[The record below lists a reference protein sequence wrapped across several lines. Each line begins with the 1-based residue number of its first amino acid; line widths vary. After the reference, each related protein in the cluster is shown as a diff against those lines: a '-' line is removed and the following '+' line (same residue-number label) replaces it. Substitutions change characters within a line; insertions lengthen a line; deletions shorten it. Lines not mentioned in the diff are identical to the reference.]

1 MLKTSLTILL
11 TFCVFTS
18 NAQKVFF
25 SANNNEVNR
34 VVQSQQPTLITA
46 GLIQNLDANLTNSY
60 GGSGNTWTDI
70 VGGNNGSIVGGTFAT
85 SGGVSF
91 FNFPNAGVAS
101 YVSAPL
107 TKSTSMTFSI
117 WAKSNSVPVPNAML
131 FNTGVSGT
139 GPDFFFAGTGF
150 YWNVWDSYNTP
161 FLDVNNVVLNHT
173 TIVTNTNWHNYTVTV
188 DATNSN
194 TKFYFDGVWK
204 GTAAYRSP
212 ATSNVL
218 YIGGAGLNDNSWNFL
233 GGISAFQSYNI
244 ALNAT
249 EVNSNFNALKSRFGF

>member
-60 GGSGNTWTDI
+60 GGSGNIWTDI
-70 VGGNNGSIVGGTFAT
+70 VGGNNGTIFGGTFT
-85 SGGVSF
+85 TTGGVSF

-131 FNTGVSGT
+131 FNTGASGT

-233 GGISAFQSYNI
+233 GGISCFHTYNR
-244 ALNAT
+244 ALSAA
-249 EVNSNFNALKSRFGF
+249 EVNSNFKALKSRFGY